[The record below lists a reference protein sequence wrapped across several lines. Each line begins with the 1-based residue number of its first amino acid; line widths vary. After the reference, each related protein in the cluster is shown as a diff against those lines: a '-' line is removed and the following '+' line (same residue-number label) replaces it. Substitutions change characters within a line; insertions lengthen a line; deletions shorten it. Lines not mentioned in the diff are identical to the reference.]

1 MKSMGG
7 GMRAKDAEI
16 MAGKNGNQAM
26 NRKFQMAAALVVVSL
41 FGGCT
46 VGPKYHTPPV
56 ETPPA
61 YKELTPADLPH
72 TDGWKI
78 AQPRDNTLHGDWWRI
93 FNDAELNGLEDQV
106 NISNQTIAE
115 AFANYLQAR
124 ALVKE
129 ARAQYFPMVGV
140 NPSATVSRAPTV
152 VTVPSSNGT
161 TTTITKGK
169 IFQAYSLPF
178 DASWVP
184 DLWGRVRNTVRSNVS
199 SAQVSAADLEN
210 MRLTAQSELAV
221 DYFNLRG
228 QDTLKQLLE
237 STVTAYEQYLELT
250 KALYETGIDSQES
263 VAQAQTQLQTTQAE
277 DTNLGI
283 ARAQFEHAI
292 ALLVGEPA
300 STFSVP
306 VKPLT
311 PSPPAIPFGVPSEL
325 LERRPDIAAAERGME
340 QQNALI
346 GVATSAYYPTLTLGG
361 NAGFASST
369 IGSLFSGPNFVWSVG
384 PTLAQT
390 IFEGGLRH
398 ATVQQYQAAYES
410 AVANYRQTV
419 LAAFQQVEDNLA
431 SLRILSVELQQEN
444 AAIASANQFLTLAT
458 DRYRL
463 GIDPYLDVITAQ
475 TALLNNKQT
484 AVNLQIQQMTASVQL
499 IEALGGGW
507 DKAQLP
513 SGSTI
518 TFSPLNPQ
526 SAEPPLSPPPNP
538 PATRQSA
545 QPSPSPPPSSRQ

>member
-1 MKSMGG
+1 MKNADERTPRGS
-7 GMRAKDAEI
+7 AKIFAMEI
-16 MAGKNGNQAM
+16 RNTTMY
-26 NRKFQMAAALVVVSL
+26 RKSQIVTALASLAALAAL
-41 FGGCT
+41 ALLGACT

-61 YKELTPADLPH
+61 YKELTPADFPH

-78 AQPRDNTLHGDWWRI
+78 AQPRDNALHGEWWRI

-106 NISNQTIAE
+106 NISNQTIAG
-115 AFANYLQAR
+115 AFANYLEAR

-129 ARAQYFPMVGV
+129 ARSQYFPIISV
-140 NPSATVSRAPTV
+140 NPSASVSRSPTP
-152 VTVPSSNGT
+152 VTETLSNGMT
-161 TTTITKGK
+161 TTVTKGK
-169 IFQAYSLPF
+169 IFQSYSLPF

-184 DLWGRVRNTVRSNVS
+184 DLWGRVRNTVRSNVA

-228 QDTLKQLLE
+228 QDALKQLLE
-237 STVTAYEQYLELT
+237 STVKAYEQYLDLT
-250 KALYETGIDSQES
+250 KALFETGIDSQES
-263 VAQAQTQLQTTQAE
+263 VAQAQTQLQTTQAQ

-283 ARAQFEHAI
+283 ARAQYEHAI
-292 ALLVGEPA
+292 ALLVGKPA
-300 STFSVP
+300 SSFSVP
-306 VKPLT
+306 VKPLN

-346 GVATSAYYPTLTLGG
+346 GVATSAYYPTLTLSG
-361 NAGFASST
+361 NAGFASGS
-369 IGSLFSGPNFVWSVG
+369 IGSLFSGPYFIWSVG
-384 PTLAQT
+384 PSLAQT
-390 IFEGGLRH
+390 LFEGGLRH

-419 LAAFQQVEDNLA
+419 LAAFQQVEDNLS

-463 GIDPYLDVITAQ
+463 GIDPYLDVIIAN

-484 AVNLQIQQMTASVQL
+484 AVNVQIEQMTAGVQL

-513 SGSTI
+513 SGPTI
-518 TFSPLNPQ
+518 IHSPLNTPPNSSSAPQ
-526 SAEPPLSPPPNP
+526 SAEPPLSPPP
-538 PATRQSA
+538 
-545 QPSPSPPPSSRQ
+545 SSRQ